1 VNMCDLP
8 LITAD
13 EARASDRV
21 AMDAGTS
28 AATLMA
34 RAAGHL
40 ARTVLASTRGAHG
53 LRVAIVVGNGD
64 NGGDGWAAAPL
75 LAARGALVRV
85 IVAEGAGQPASL
97 AARAARRAWLDR
109 GGSCD
114 GARDHS
120 DHSDA
125 AVGRAD
131 VMGALVRTDG
141 RARADVVVDC
151 LLGTGTRGPLRDGVA
166 RASAAINAARSG
178 GALVVACDVPSGVS
192 ADDGSVAQGAVVA
205 DVTVTFGALKRGL
218 LLAPAS
224 AHVGALHLGRL
235 GPTFTTPAATWRVLT
250 ATGARPP
257 IEDAHGD
264 KRRRGSVLIVAGRTG
279 TSGAAALAGLGAL
292 ASGAGLVTVAV
303 PRSVRAEVAAHH
315 PALMVVGLP
324 EDADGGLHPDA
335 VHALPLDG
343 IDAVVAGPGL
353 GIGPGVRAVVEELR
367 ARADH
372 LVLDADAL
380 NVHRAES
387 DRLADHNGT
396 LVLTPHLRELDR
408 IGGAGTYI
416 ARASEAPRLAAAW
429 GAHLIVKGPGTLVA
443 APDGTVW
450 VTPSGSP
457 ALGTA
462 GTGDVL
468 AGMLGATLA
477 RGAASG
483 EDATDVARRLARTV
497 WWHAAAGVVAG
508 ARSAGRT
515 DALGVLAAVPH
526 VLAHLAGLDVGR
538 DVGRDPGRDPGP
550 MGRCSIDALLAPAH
564 AVGLAVRSDEEVAIW
579 SR

>member
-1 VNMCDLP
+1 VSMCDLP

-13 EARASDRV
+13 EARASDRA
-21 AMDAGTS
+21 AMDAGTP

-40 ARTVLASTRGAHG
+40 ARTVLASARRAHG
-53 LRVAIVVGNGD
+53 LRVAIVVGSGD

-75 LAARGALVRV
+75 LAGRGAQVRV
-85 IVAEGAGQPASL
+85 IVADGADEPSSL
-97 AARAARRAWLDR
+97 AARAARQAWLDHD
-109 GGSCD
+109 GSRD
-114 GARDHS
+114 GSRDGPREDGS
-120 DHSDA
+120 
-125 AVGRAD
+125 GRAD
-131 VMGALVRTDG
+131 VMSALVRADG

-151 LLGTGTRGPLRDGVA
+151 LLGTGARGPLRDGVEPAAAAIGAA
-166 RASAAINAARSG
+166 RAG

-192 ADDGSVAQGAVVA
+192 ADDGSVSPGAVVA

-224 AHVGALHLGRL
+224 AHVGVLHLGRL
-235 GPTFTTPAATWRVLT
+235 GPTFTTPTATWRVLT
-250 ATGARPP
+250 ARGARPP
-257 IEDAHGD
+257 LDDAHGD

-292 ASGAGLVTVAV
+292 ASGAGLVTIAV
-303 PRSVRAEVAAHH
+303 PHSVRAEVAAHH
-315 PALMVVGLP
+315 AALMVIGLP

-335 VHALPLDG
+335 VHALPLEG
-343 IDAVVAGPGL
+343 VDAVVAGPGL
-353 GIGPGVRAVVEELR
+353 GIGPGVRAVIEELR
-367 ARADH
+367 ARADR

-380 NVHRAES
+380 NVHRADS

-408 IGGAGTYI
+408 IGGPGTYV
-416 ARASEAPRLAAAW
+416 ARASEASRLAAAW

-450 VTPSGSP
+450 VTPSGSS
-457 ALGTA
+457 ALATA

-477 RGAASG
+477 RDAVSG
-483 EDATDVARRLARTV
+483 EDLTGVARRLARTV

-508 ARSAGRT
+508 ARSAGRI
-515 DALGVLAAVPH
+515 DALAVLAAVPD
-526 VLAHLAGLDVGR
+526 VLAHLDRLDTDRDAGRVT
-538 DVGRDPGRDPGP
+538 GRDPGP
-550 MGRCSIDALLAPAH
+550 MGRCSVDELLAPAH
-564 AVGLAVRSDEEVAIW
+564 TSGRAVHRDEEGATW

>member
-1 VNMCDLP
+1 MVVGMCDLP

-13 EARASDRV
+13 EARAADRA
-21 AMDAGTS
+21 AMDAGTP

-40 ARTVLASTRGAHG
+40 ARTVLASARRAHG
-53 LRVAIVVGNGD
+53 LRVAIVVGSGD

-75 LAARGALVRV
+75 LAARGAQVRV
-85 IVAEGAGQPASL
+85 IVADGAVEPSSL
-97 AARAARRAWLDR
+97 AARAARQAWLDR
-109 GGSCD
+109 GGPWD
-114 GARDHS
+114 GSRGAGGH
-120 DHSDA
+120 

-131 VMGALVRTDG
+131 AMSALVRADG

-166 RASAAINAARSG
+166 RAAAAIDAARAG

-192 ADDGSVAQGAVVA
+192 ADDGSVVQGAVVA

-235 GPTFTTPAATWRVLT
+235 GPTFATPAATWRVLT
-250 ATGARPP
+250 AVGARPP
-257 IEDAHGD
+257 LEDAHGD

-292 ASGAGLVTVAV
+292 AGGAGLVTIAV
-303 PRSVRAEVAAHH
+303 PHSVRAEVAAHH
-315 PALMVVGLP
+315 AALMVVGLP

-335 VHALPLDG
+335 VHALPLEG
-343 IDAVVAGPGL
+343 VDAVVAGPGL
-353 GIGPGVRAVVEELR
+353 GIGPGVRAVIEELR
-367 ARADH
+367 AHADR

-380 NVHRAES
+380 NVHRADS

-408 IGGAGTYI
+408 IGGAGTYV
-416 ARASEAPRLAAAW
+416 ARASEASRLAAAW
-429 GAHLIVKGPGTLVA
+429 RAHLIVKGPGTLVA

-457 ALGTA
+457 ALATA

-483 EDATDVARRLARTV
+483 EEATDVARRLARTV

-515 DALGVLAAVPH
+515 DALGVLAAVPD
-526 VLAHLAGLDVGR
+526 VLAHLDRLDAGR
-538 DVGRDPGRDPGP
+538 DAGRDPGP
-550 MGRCSIDALLAPAH
+550 MGRCSVDELLEPAH
-564 AVGLAVRSDEEVAIW
+564 TSGRAAHRDKEGATW